1 MSLELFYTFQKGFL
15 FKRQEIIMSGSFPFA
30 STPSKLN
37 LMNFKS
43 SEEDKAL
50 IITN

>member
-1 MSLELFYTFQKGFL
+1 MIPKLFNTVQKGFL
-15 FKRQEIIMSGSFPFA
+15 FNRQEIIMSGSFPFA
-30 STPSKLN
+30 STPSKVD

-43 SEEDKAL
+43 SEEDKVL